1 MRMVPDYMVPP
12 PTNQKFRVSA
22 LVWKRVLGFVKDVMR
37 VGSIISTDGWT
48 RGNFLPADGYNHERC
63 VQSGSGDP
71 AHVVL
76 PGPPSI
82 ASLQKR

>member
-1 MRMVPDYMVPP
+1 MV
-12 PTNQKFRVSA
+12 
-22 LVWKRVLGFVKDVMR
+22 GFVKDVVR

-48 RGNFLPADGYNHERC
+48 RDNFLSADGYNHGRC
-63 VQSGSGDP
+63 VQSGSDDP

-82 ASLQKR
+82 ASLQKRWLLGTY